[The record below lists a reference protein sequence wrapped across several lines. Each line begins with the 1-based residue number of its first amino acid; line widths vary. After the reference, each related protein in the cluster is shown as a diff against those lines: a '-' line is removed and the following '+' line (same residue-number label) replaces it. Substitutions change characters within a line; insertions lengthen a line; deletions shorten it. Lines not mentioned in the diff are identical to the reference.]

1 MPLSVRCD
9 FLSLVGTR
17 LVLCLPRQ
25 CSGLLGDGQNLFV
38 PRAEVLS
45 DICLRRTSGDLGR
58 AGEDLAKAYLPVR
71 LGSMRAQADPQ
82 PRDAEKVLYCTLG
95 LKAGLCHCCRTLFRG
110 DLLSPVESCDVPGRY
125 GECKTLCSFFLLLL
139 IPSACI
145 RRSSRP
151 RASRMLATSHMPIL
165 LGTYLTGRTAVPLST
180 ASGQREGTPLPL
192 ITRRKRGSEGAD
204 VHNGQ
209 AR

>member
-1 MPLSVRCD
+1 MRTG
-9 FLSLVGTR
+9 SLVGTR

-25 CSGLLGDGQNLFV
+25 SSGLLGDGQNHFV

-71 LGSMRAQADPQ
+71 LGGMRAQADPQ

-95 LKAGLCHCCRTLFRG
+95 LKAGLCCRTLFRG

-125 GECKTLCSFFLLLL
+125 EECKPLCSFLLL

-151 RASRMLATSHMPIL
+151 RASRMLATSHMSTL

-180 ASGQREGTPLPL
+180 ASGQREGTSY
-192 ITRRKRGSEGAD
+192 RS
-204 VHNGQ
+204 
-209 AR
+209 